1 MSTSTT
7 GGPTE
12 YSLAEIS
19 GAISRVTGLAPAEI
33 SDLSG
38 QLYSDLR
45 NNPSLRMAGL
55 DSAAVMAYV
64 AMHLTGDVAEKMDP
78 VKREALLR
86 EQAKN
91 ANSTSAAAQGNLV
104 FVNGQWV
111 SAESSGGARAGGS
124 EARRSYSELPGEWT
138 TAKLQGLAEKLG
150 VGWAAN
156 NPELLRLG
164 PAAIQALADVHLKQE
179 NYQRLTGEFGLTS
192 KETVETAKYA
202 KKAGVDLNAATEQA
216 AEVRH
221 QLPADQQKTFTDSIR
236 GFMPHIGEQKAQE
249 KFNGEMESIK
259 RKSPATAPQIEKLQK
274 TLKSRAE
281 TELKT
286 SNEKQK
292 TNNEAVAKENV
303 RIVAKTQKENTKA
316 KLLASLD

>member
-7 GGPTE
+7 GGPTG
-12 YSLAEIS
+12 YGLAEIT
-19 GAISRVTGLAPAEI
+19 GAISRVTGLAPEEI
-33 SDLSG
+33 SNLSG
-38 QLYSDLR
+38 QLYNDMR
-45 NNPSLRMAGL
+45 TNPSLRMAGL
-55 DSAAVMAYV
+55 DNAAVMAYV
-64 AMHLTGDVAEKMDP
+64 ATHLTGDVAEKMDP
-78 VKREALLR
+78 AKREALRR
-86 EQAKN
+86 EQARN
-91 ANSTSAAAQGNLV
+91 ANPTSAAAQGNLV
-104 FVNGQWV
+104 FINGQWV
-111 SAESSGGARAGGS
+111 SAGSTGGMRSGGS
-124 EARRSYSELPGEWT
+124 DTRRSYGGLPGEWT

-164 PAAIQALADVHLKQE
+164 QAAIQALADVHLKQE
-179 NYQRLTGEFGLTS
+179 NYQRLIGEFGLTS
-192 KETVETAKYA
+192 KETVETAKHA
-202 KKAGVDLNAATEQA
+202 KKAGVDLNATTEQA

-259 RKSPATAPQIEKLQK
+259 RKSPATAPQIEELQK

-286 SNEKQK
+286 GNDADKKDAKVEDGRTQMAELMKKRQAAAQAPK
-292 TNNEAVAKENV
+292 TGG
-303 RIVAKTQKENTKA
+303 
-316 KLLASLD
+316 